1 MLAIPPAELVQR
13 TEVAQPT
20 YSLAEATVSEEET
33 PLTAMERTALLW
45 ASTAVRAILRD
56 LGLPEEAQYA
66 VLSYLARD
74 PGAAEQLRQAHP
86 YPLTREQI
94 NQIVRLKS
102 RADAL
107 MQEVG
112 LDAESDISMRW
123 QLLAKLADPGPF
135 GR

>member
-1 MLAIPPAELVQR
+1 MSFRCAGHP
-13 TEVAQPT
+13 
-20 YSLAEATVSEEET
+20 
-33 PLTAMERTALLW
+33 
-45 ASTAVRAILRD
+45 
-56 LGLPEEAQYA
+56 
-66 VLSYLARD
+66 
-74 PGAAEQLRQAHP
+74 LRQAHP

-112 LDAESDISMRW
+112 LVAEADISMRW